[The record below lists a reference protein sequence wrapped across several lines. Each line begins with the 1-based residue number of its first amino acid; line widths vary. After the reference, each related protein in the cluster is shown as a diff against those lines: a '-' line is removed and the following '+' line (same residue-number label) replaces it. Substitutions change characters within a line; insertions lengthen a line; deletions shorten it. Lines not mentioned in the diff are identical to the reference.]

1 MPHKIELSIL
11 LAAHREGLI
20 AHKTMLSIERALKEL
35 PKLNYEIIVTIDNG
49 DELTK
54 QYFANYHALPIKVFE
69 INMQD
74 LAASRNFALSK
85 SRGKYIAII
94 DADDLVSKSWFKS
107 ALEQLKGEK
116 IPAVIHTQYSVNF
129 GTKDIVW
136 EKFNSRSAEEDATIM
151 VWANRWDSAI
161 VTQAEVLKDF
171 PYHSNSKGFGSEDWH
186 FNSNTLAAGI
196 PHLVSPETVLFV
208 RRKDV
213 SEMTKQATDRRTL
226 HYTNLLS
233 IDTIRHFNT
242 KKYSDEQIHRVKPSK
257 IAAIEVK
264 AAIKKIAKPLHTR
277 IKNHSSVYRN
287 FIANHRENKAEL
299 NQRFPQWLLD
309 EWRLIHTIEKQ
320 IFPTK
325 ELLSSIELYHSEMYD
340 IGNRFTAIMSQ
351 FSEEPDYIIFTPSLV
366 KGGAEL
372 VVLNYITSLKNI
384 YPKWK
389 VAIVATENLDAP
401 WKERLP
407 RGIDYVEFGRYTE
420 SLSEEMKLS
429 LLARLIVQSKAKKI
443 HIAQSGLAF
452 KFTQLY
458 QKFLEDYLVF
468 AFAFCED
475 KDNEGRISG
484 HIHSGLALAYVSIN
498 HIFTDNK
505 YVINQ
510 LASEYSFDPNKFTV
524 LYQPRTTTIQS
535 PIVHSRKKLRILW
548 ASRIS
553 KQKRPDILID
563 IARKISHID
572 AEIDF
577 YGLMQDGYTLE
588 NFNNIPNL
596 HYKGEFASV
605 LDIPINEY
613 DVFLYTSE
621 NDGVPNILIEMG
633 SAGLPIIA
641 PRIGGIPE
649 ILQNSPLL
657 VENFESSSEYVDKL
671 VAFTEFT
678 VEDRKNITRSVQH
691 TIASQHNRK
700 VFDNAIKSVLSPTE

>member
-1 MPHKIELSIL
+1 MSHEIELSIL
-11 LAAHREGLI
+11 IAAHREGLI
-20 AHKTMLSIERALKEL
+20 AHKTMLSVERALKEL

-49 DELTK
+49 DEFTK
-54 QYFANYHALPIKVFE
+54 QYFANYHALPIRVFE
-69 INMQD
+69 IDVQD

-85 SRGKYIAII
+85 SRGEYVATL
-94 DADDLVSKSWFKS
+94 DADDLVSKNWFKS
-107 ALEQLKGEK
+107 ALEQLKDEK
-116 IPAVIHTQYSVNF
+116 KSTVIHTHYSVNF

-136 EKFNSRSAEEDATIM
+136 EKFNSRSMEEDATIM

-161 VTQAEVLKDF
+161 VTQAKVLKDF
-171 PYHSNSKGFGSEDWH
+171 PYQSNSKGFGSEDWH

-213 SEMTKQATDRRTL
+213 SEMTIQATDRRTL

-233 IDTIRHFNT
+233 INAIHHFSTN
-242 KKYSDEQIHRVKPSK
+242 KYHDEKIHKVRSSRV
-257 IAAIEVK
+257 AAIEVK
-264 AAIKKIAKPLHTR
+264 AAIKKIAKPLHAQ

-287 FIANHRENKAEL
+287 FIASHRENKAEA

-309 EWRLIHTIEKQ
+309 EWRLIHAIEKQ

-340 IGNRFTAIMSQ
+340 VGNRFMAIMGQ

-366 KGGAEL
+366 RGGAEL

-384 YPKWK
+384 HPKWK
-389 VAIVATENLDAP
+389 IAVVATENLDAP
-401 WKERLP
+401 WKGRLP
-407 RGIDYVEFGRYTE
+407 EGTDYVEFGRYTE
-420 SLSEEMKLS
+420 SLSEEMKLT

-452 KFTQLY
+452 KFAQLY
-458 QKFLEDYLVF
+458 QKFLEDYLVY

-484 HIHSGLALAYVSIN
+484 HIHSGLALAYASIN
-498 HIFTDNK
+498 HIFTDNR
-505 YVINQ
+505 YVIDQ
-510 LASEYSFDPNKFTV
+510 LANEYSFDPNKFTV
-524 LYQPRTTTIQS
+524 LYQPQTTTTKS

-548 ASRIS
+548 ASRVS
-553 KQKRPDILID
+553 KQKRPDILIGV
-563 IARKISHID
+563 ARKISHID

-588 NFNNIPNL
+588 NFNNILNL
-596 HYKGEFASV
+596 NYKGEFASV
-605 LDIPINEY
+605 LDIPVDEY

-621 NDGVPNILIEMG
+621 NDGVPNILIEMS

-649 ILQNSPLL
+649 ILQSSPLL
-657 VENFESSSEYVDKL
+657 VEDFESSSEYVDKI
-671 VAFTEFT
+671 VAFTKT
-678 VEDRKNITRSVQH
+678 VAEDRKNITLSVQH
-691 TIASQHNRK
+691 TIASQHNWE
-700 VFDNAIKSVLSPTE
+700 VFKNAIKSVLNPTE